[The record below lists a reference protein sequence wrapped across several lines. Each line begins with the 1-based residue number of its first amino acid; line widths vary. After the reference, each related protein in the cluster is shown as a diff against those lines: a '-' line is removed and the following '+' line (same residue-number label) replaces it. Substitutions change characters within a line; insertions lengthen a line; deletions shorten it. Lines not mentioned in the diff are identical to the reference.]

1 MAVDGIENVI
11 RVLEEIENNKLE
23 GLDFFE
29 GSACTGGCSGGPLN
43 FENNYVARNTIRRLG
58 RIESGLYPELK
69 VDVGL
74 LTKYPLYTSK
84 AILPNSAMK
93 LDDDIVEAMRK
104 MERIETIYKKLPGYD
119 CGSCGSPT
127 CRTFA
132 EDIVQGFAREMD
144 CVHKMK
150 DQLKIMAQQM
160 VDLAQTTRE

>member
-1 MAVDGIENVI
+1 MDA
-11 RVLEEIENNKLE
+11 
-23 GLDFFE
+23 
-29 GSACTGGCSGGPLN
+29 
-43 FENNYVARNTIRRLG
+43 
-58 RIESGLYPELK
+58 
-69 VDVGL
+69 GL

-93 LDDDIVEAMRK
+93 LDDDLVEAMRK